1 MKSVILIFFLIN
13 LGIYQNLSAQEIS
26 KEEQIEH
33 LSSKSL
39 SQKKSGLTLLAFGGV
54 SAGVGYLLLTQ
65 SDLLSGEGAFG
76 AALFLIGSTLTIV
89 SIPILISSAVKSK
102 KAANLKLDLQSFKSI
117 QLLQKSNVHF
127 PSVTFTMNF

>member
-39 SQKKSGLTLLAFGGV
+39 SQKKSGLTLLAMGGI
-54 SAGVGYLLLTQ
+54 SAGIGILILDYTGIY
-65 SDLLSGEGAFG
+65 SSEGNFG
-76 AALFLIGSTLTIV
+76 TALFLIGSSLTLI

-102 KAANLKLDLQSFKSI
+102 KAANLKLELQSVKGIQALPKSDY
-117 QLLQKSNVHF
+117 HY
-127 PSVTFTMNF
+127 PTVTFTLNF